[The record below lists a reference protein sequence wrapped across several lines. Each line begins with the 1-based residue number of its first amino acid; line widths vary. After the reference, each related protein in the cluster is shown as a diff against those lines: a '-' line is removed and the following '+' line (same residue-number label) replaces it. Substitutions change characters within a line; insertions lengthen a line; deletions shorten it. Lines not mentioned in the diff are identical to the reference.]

1 MSISTET
8 GTLTMNVAFLQEIK
22 SVDHE
27 LWDMLDQL
35 RYVCSRPI
43 DVADHCRR
51 FVDMLMDLRDQL
63 ALHFALEEAFGY
75 FEDPIEVAQAF
86 SREAEKLRSEHRR
99 LYTHLAQIVDRAE
112 MLLEEGNRAQ
122 LASAIPGQFILFD
135 AALLNHEERE
145 NEMLM
150 RAMDEDLGGED

>member
-1 MSISTET
+1 MSIIIET
-8 GTLTMNVAFLQEIK
+8 GTLTVNAAFLQEIK
-22 SVDHE
+22 SVDQE

-43 DVADHCRR
+43 DISDHCRR
-51 FVDMLMDLRDQL
+51 FVDMLIDLRDQL
-63 ALHFALEEAFGY
+63 ALHFALEEAYGY
-75 FEDPIEVAQAF
+75 FEDPMEVAQAF
-86 SREAEKLRSEHRR
+86 SREAEKLHNEHRR
-99 LYTHLAQIVDRAE
+99 LYQQFSQIVDRAE

-122 LASAIPGQFILFD
+122 LASSIPGQFILFD

-150 RAMDEDLGGED
+150 TAMDEDLGGGD